1 MYEGVSLL
9 VYSEVFKCKQVHF
22 HDDYHVFQMPQST
35 DTNHLQYIT

>member
-9 VYSEVFKCKQVHF
+9 VYSEVFNYKQVHF
-22 HDDYHVFQMPQST
+22 HDNYHVFQMPQST